1 MDEKILGQFLEK
13 LERIAA
19 AVESLARDGAPQAP
33 NYVKPLG
40 DYRQFDWSS
49 IAASVVQQDADGPTH
64 VEWGGYLWNRR
75 SPANKF
81 DPAIW
86 YSRAQG
92 RDEQGN
98 VAYLRLITFKPLK
111 DSDPVPD
118 KVAQAATRQP
128 AAPAGLPAQAGPT
141 GEIQLTLDQAP
152 AAAAAPVAS
161 IAIPGDA
168 TAFIDRAR
176 YLQEAKQT
184 HNLSPEAAER
194 IATIFGVRT
203 GQADHAPAL
212 AYLPFFGQAKK
223 LGLDFAAAR
232 AILEESVM
240 DLDAAL
246 QVLARQHTPPA
257 AGARE

>member
-1 MDEKILGQFLEK
+1 MDEKILGQFLDK

-98 VAYLRLITFKPLK
+98 VTYLRLITFKPLK
-111 DSDPVPD
+111 EPDPVPD

-128 AAPAGLPAQAGPT
+128 AAPPAGA
-141 GEIQLTLDQAP
+141 QLTLDQAP
-152 AAAAAPVAS
+152 AAVAEAPT
-161 IAIPGDA
+161 GDA
-168 TAFIDRAR
+168 TAFVDRAR

-232 AILEESVM
+232 AILEESIM
-240 DLDAAL
+240 DLDRAL

>member
-1 MDEKILGQFLEK
+1 MDDKILGQFLEK

-75 SPANKF
+75 SP
-81 DPAIW
+81 
-86 YSRAQG
+86 
-92 RDEQGN
+92 
-98 VAYLRLITFKPLK
+98 
-111 DSDPVPD
+111 PD

-212 AYLPFFGQAKK
+212 AYLPFFGQAKR

-232 AILEESVM
+232 AILEESIM
-240 DLDAAL
+240 DLDRAL
-246 QVLARQHTPPA
+246 EVLARQHTPPA